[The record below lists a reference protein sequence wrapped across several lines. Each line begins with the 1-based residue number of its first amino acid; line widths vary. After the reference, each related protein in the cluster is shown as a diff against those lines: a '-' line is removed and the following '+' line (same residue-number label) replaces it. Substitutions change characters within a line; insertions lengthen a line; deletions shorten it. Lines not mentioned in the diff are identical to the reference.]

1 MSLARKTFDDFDNM
15 DMNMGLGFGNV
26 GMGNMGHMG
35 QMGMGG
41 LGGMGMGMGTPSQT
55 RSRMF
60 DLLGGMRNDMVD
72 QVYLI
77 PSCQY
82 YMVDVCP
89 SRICFS
95 DIVSLLVSVC
105 VLHNYAFNGCRR
117 DYRQSLLPLR
127 PPWHKRQRAD

>member
-60 DLLGGMRNDMVD
+60 DLLGGMRNEMVD
-72 QVYLI
+72 QVNLL
-77 PSCQY
+77 PSCQSFL
-82 YMVDVCP
+82 VEVWP
-89 SRICFS
+89 LKISVS
-95 DIVSLLVSVC
+95 VIVSLLVCSVC
-105 VLHNYAFNGCRR
+105 
-117 DYRQSLLPLR
+117 
-127 PPWHKRQRAD
+127 PPQLCLQWML